1 MKSITLIGK
10 RVFAIAVLAFA
21 STLGFAQEQNWNF
34 NTDETADYAAFFK
47 QPSAIEGKC
56 NAEVMG
62 IDIHRDGFSWND
74 MNTWKNAEGKI
85 WHTYSATYAETL
97 FGVCVNAA
105 APFNGKTSSLSWT
118 NTEGDNKWYP
128 VLPVVENLKGK
139 LVLRD
144 FKATTVHVSNT
155 QMDTVKIA
163 MTNAENDCYLHIR
176 RNPFVKQIDLS
187 GSTGKCRQLAGYRNI
202 LSDETAF
209 VCNDCRQTEFL
220 DWLLNLEDNCFTYST
235 LPLHPATGKV
245 LGSGYKSQWNTLG
258 GLPIGL
264 KNDEG
269 EYEIEVDEDID
280 LSAEYDV
287 QGKLTAYTWKNE
299 DGDVITPTSADATG
313 WFCFGSE
320 CVGKVYRC
328 EMQNAA
334 YPALALNTVWVKV
347 VDSYSTG
354 VNKTESVKIKVGPN
368 PVVNE
373 LSVVASDVRS
383 IDVYS
388 TTGACVKRANGS
400 QTIVNV
406 SDLTPGLYFVKVTT
420 STSED
425 IVKIIKK

>member
-1 MKSITLIGK
+1 MEYVG
-10 RVFAIAVLAFA
+10 R
-21 STLGFAQEQNWNF
+21 
-34 NTDETADYAAFFK
+34 
-47 QPSAIEGKC
+47 PS
-56 NAEVMG
+56 
-62 IDIHRDGFSWND
+62 
-74 MNTWKNAEGKI
+74 
-85 WHTYSATYAETL
+85 
-97 FGVCVNAA
+97 
-105 APFNGKTSSLSWT
+105 
-118 NTEGDNKWYP
+118 
-128 VLPVVENLKGK
+128 
-139 LVLRD
+139 
-144 FKATTVHVSNT
+144 
-155 QMDTVKIA
+155 
-163 MTNAENDCYLHIR
+163 
-176 RNPFVKQIDLS
+176 
-187 GSTGKCRQLAGYRNI
+187 YRF
-202 LSDETAF
+202 E
-209 VCNDCRQTEFL
+209 
-220 DWLLNLEDNCFTYST
+220 
-235 LPLHPATGKV
+235 
-245 LGSGYKSQWNTLG
+245 
-258 GLPIGL
+258 
-264 KNDEG
+264 NDEG

-287 QGKLTAYTWKNE
+287 QGKLTTYTWKNE

>member
-1 MKSITLIGK
+1 M
-10 RVFAIAVLAFA
+10 
-21 STLGFAQEQNWNF
+21 
-34 NTDETADYAAFFK
+34 
-47 QPSAIEGKC
+47 
-56 NAEVMG
+56 
-62 IDIHRDGFSWND
+62 
-74 MNTWKNAEGKI
+74 
-85 WHTYSATYAETL
+85 
-97 FGVCVNAA
+97 
-105 APFNGKTSSLSWT
+105 
-118 NTEGDNKWYP
+118 
-128 VLPVVENLKGK
+128 
-139 LVLRD
+139 
-144 FKATTVHVSNT
+144 
-155 QMDTVKIA
+155 
-163 MTNAENDCYLHIR
+163 
-176 RNPFVKQIDLS
+176 
-187 GSTGKCRQLAGYRNI
+187 
-202 LSDETAF
+202 
-209 VCNDCRQTEFL
+209 
-220 DWLLNLEDNCFTYST
+220 
-235 LPLHPATGKV
+235 
-245 LGSGYKSQWNTLG
+245 
-258 GLPIGL
+258 
-264 KNDEG
+264 
-269 EYEIEVDEDID
+269 DEDID

-287 QGKLTAYTWKNE
+287 QGKLTTYTWKNE

>member
-34 NTDETADYAAFFK
+34 NADETADYAAFFK

-202 LSDETAF
+202 LSDGTAF

-245 LGSGYKSQWNTLG
+245 LV
-258 GLPIGL
+258 
-264 KNDEG
+264 KN
-269 EYEIEVDEDID
+269 
-280 LSAEYDV
+280 
-287 QGKLTAYTWKNE
+287 K
-299 DGDVITPTSADATG
+299 
-313 WFCFGSE
+313 
-320 CVGKVYRC
+320 
-328 EMQNAA
+328 
-334 YPALALNTVWVKV
+334 
-347 VDSYSTG
+347 
-354 VNKTESVKIKVGPN
+354 ES
-368 PVVNE
+368 
-373 LSVVASDVRS
+373 
-383 IDVYS
+383 
-388 TTGACVKRANGS
+388 
-400 QTIVNV
+400 
-406 SDLTPGLYFVKVTT
+406 LYG
-420 STSED
+420 
-425 IVKIIKK
+425 